1 MAHEW
6 NIRPRGHVC
15 NICGKPFEDGQE
27 CVSALYDT
35 IEGFTREDCCMP
47 CWSGKITDGDKPFS
61 VWQGAYVA
69 PDKPGKTEPV
79 RKESA
84 EQLLRR
90 LVELDDPAMA
100 NVVYV
105 LAVMLERSRQLVER
119 DAKPHESGGTIRI
132 YEQRKTGDIFTVLDP
147 HLRLDALA
155 DVQRQVVEL
164 LNGPAPAAEAPADGN
179 AAGGAPRDGE
189 ASPTPCIV
197 TWPLPPEMPRSAD
210 YRVKVNGVP
219 VDALEVPRP
228 QERLAE
234 EVRFP
239 YAFASFEAEGE
250 VTVEVELVAADLAIK
265 EPRVWPMRMNAAV
278 EQVAERTVRFKLNA
292 PCDAAFEPDGRHR
305 ALIISARP
313 YEKDAPKDTDP
324 GVIYVGP
331 GIHRREV
338 TQVGAGQTLYVAGG
352 AVLEGAVSVNGDNAC
367 IRGRGIISGAP
378 WPWLK
383 GPRPSDELNFSGHMV
398 RVTGRNVSV
407 RDVAMLSPWGWTL
420 TFSNVEGGV
429 IEGVKILGG
438 RVINDDGIDLCSC
451 RDIKIGD
458 CCIRCQDDCFAPK
471 WWCENIDVASCTLW
485 CDVANVF
492 RVGYECTRPP
502 AKFKNLSFRDIDILH
517 TTLEASETTSYWA
530 NCVICVQASNEC
542 PIEDVAF
549 EDLRVHE
556 LGRWDIFLI
565 VKTMPLSSFYQF
577 PDAGTISGVM
587 LKNIHLP
594 ACLPLPPVRIEAHDD
609 AHPVSN
615 VRFED
620 VTGYGCV
627 ELVGKV
633 SEIDIR

>member
-15 NICGKPFEDGQE
+15 MVCGKPFEDGQE

-35 IEGFTREDCCMP
+35 VEGFTREDCCMP
-47 CWSGKITDGDKPFS
+47 CWSGKITDGNKPFS

-69 PDKPGKTEPV
+69 PGKSAKSEPV

-119 DAKPHESGGTIRI
+119 DARPHESGGTLRI
-132 YEQRKTGDIFTVLDP
+132 YEQRKTGDVFTVLDP
-147 HLRLDALA
+147 HLRLDAIA

-164 LNGPAPAAEAPADGN
+164 LNGPAQTEEAPAEGTGAGQAPQDG
-179 AAGGAPRDGE
+179 G
-189 ASPTPCIV
+189 ASPTPRIV
-197 TWPLPPEMPRSAD
+197 TWALPPEMPRSSD
-210 YRVKVNGVP
+210 YRIRVNGVP
-219 VDALEVPRP
+219 VEAIETPKP

-239 YAFASFEAEGE
+239 YAFATFEAEGE
-250 VTVEVELVAADLAIK
+250 VTVEVEILSGDLK
-265 EPRVWPMRMNAAV
+265 PDGPRVWPRRLGATV
-278 EQVAERTVRFKLNA
+278 EQVSDRAFRFRLNA
-292 PCDAAFEPDGRHR
+292 PCDASFEPNGRHR
-305 ALIISARP
+305 ALIIAARP

-324 GVIYVGP
+324 GVIYIGP
-331 GIHRREV
+331 GLHRRDV
-338 TQVGAGQTLYVAGG
+338 TQVGPGQTLYIAGG

-367 IRGRGIISGAP
+367 IRGRGFISGAP
-378 WPWLK
+378 WPWQK
-383 GPRPSDELNFSGHMV
+383 GPRPSDDLNFSGNMV
-398 RVTGRNVSV
+398 RVTGRDVAV

-451 RDIKIGD
+451 RDIRIRD
-458 CCIRCQDDCFAPK
+458 CFIRCQDDCFAPK
-471 WWCENIDVASCTLW
+471 WWCEDIDVAGCTLW

-492 RVGYECTRPP
+492 RVGYECSKAP
-502 AKFKNLSFRDIDILH
+502 AKFKNLQFRDIDILH

-530 NCVICVQASNEC
+530 DCVICVQASNESA
-542 PIEDVAF
+542 IEDVLF
-549 EDLRVHE
+549 EDLRVHD

-565 VKTMPLSSFYQF
+565 VKTMPISVFFDF
-577 PDAGTISGVM
+577 PDAGTIRGVT
-587 LKNIHLP
+587 LRNIHLP
-594 ACLPLPPVRIEAHDD
+594 ACLPLPPVRIESHDD
-609 AHPVSN
+609 AHAVSG
-615 VRFED
+615 VRFDD
-620 VTGYGCV
+620 VTGYGRV
-627 ELVGKV
+627 EIVGKV
-633 SEIDIR
+633 DAIDIP